1 MDDLKII
8 PLDPDHLEQAAM
20 VLARAFVTNPL
31 HRAVFKGDGP
41 KQLKQN
47 HASFTITISRLSG
60 DFSAA
65 LDGREIVGV
74 MRSIR
79 SPGCRPTFKQ
89 RAKMTPFLMLFLGPT
104 CLRLGEWL
112 STWAKHDPDEP
123 HRHLG
128 PLGVLPERQGEGI
141 GNRLMQT
148 FIQHL
153 DTGGEAGY
161 LETDR
166 LENIRF
172 YEKFGFAVREEV
184 PVFGLPTWLM
194 WRPARKN
201 G

>member
-1 MDDLKII
+1 MVEIV
-8 PLDPDHLEQAAM
+8 PLDPDHLRDAAL

-47 HASFTITISRLSG
+47 HASFTITLSRLSG
-60 DFSAA
+60 EFIAA
-65 LDGREIVGV
+65 LDGEEIVGV

-89 RAKMTPFLMLFLGPT
+89 RAKLTPFMMFLLGPI

-112 STWAKHDPDEP
+112 SIWAKHDPDEP

-128 PLGVLPERQGEGI
+128 PVGVLPGRQGEGI
-141 GNRLMQT
+141 GSRLMQAYIDT
-148 FIQHL
+148 L
-153 DTGGEAGY
+153 DAQEEAGY

-166 LENIRF
+166 RENIRF
-172 YEKFGFAVREEV
+172 YENFGFTVREEV
-184 PVFGLPTWLM
+184 PVLGLPTWLM